1 MPRPLQRAHEAAC
14 ASQYP
19 MARSIPGY
27 RIFSPV
33 AELKSQTLKS
43 DCPRYLC
50 QSNCVASEPAT
61 LPSGSR
67 TRPKSA
73 RALLLSRSGRTQIGR
88 ASCRERV
95 CQYVWISVVAVSFKK
110 KIKNYTKHT

>member
-1 MPRPLQRAHEAAC
+1 MRISDWSSDVCSSDLKQERMPRPLQRAHEAAC

-61 LPSGSR
+61 LP
-67 TRPKSA
+67 
-73 RALLLSRSGRTQIGR
+73 RSEEQTSELQSLMR
-88 ASCRERV
+88 
-95 CQYVWISVVAVSFKK
+95 ISYAVFRLKK
-110 KIKNYTKHT
+110 KNNK